1 MVIENVDWQITA
13 RCNRNC
19 PYCFGPLNIDEIS
32 LINMYKI
39 IDKLAKNGTKQLGIT
54 GGEPLVYPFIS
65 EIINYSVE
73 LGIKIYLS
81 TNCDYYYKYSDLIK
95 EKVSI
100 LGIPIDGANDEMH
113 NLHRGEQ
120 SFKAIIET
128 ANDIYN
134 SDCKTKIKFG
144 TVVTRFNFNQ
154 LLDIEKLISKYAS
167 KVIFWKLYELVSYER
182 NQKKV
187 EQLKPII
194 TPNFLGQYLDSKK
207 IIYDSINKR
216 DRSYF
221 FIKPNGDVFIP
232 FLNDNLSKE
241 ELIGNLLNDNYENI
255 ISNFEENVNTYGYFK
270 NYRYMK
276 E

>member
-1 MVIENVDWQITA
+1 MIIENVDWQITS

-32 LINMYKI
+32 LVNMYKI
-39 IDKLAKNGTKQLGIT
+39 IDKMAKNGTKQLGIT
-54 GGEPLVYPFIS
+54 GGEPLEHPFIS

-100 LGIPIDGANDEMH
+100 LGIPIDGANEKTHD
-113 NLHRGEQ
+113 LHRGNQ
-120 SFKAIIET
+120 SFKAIIEA

-144 TVVTRFNFNQ
+144 TVVTKFNYNQ
-154 LLDIEKLISKYAS
+154 LLDIEKLISKYTS
-167 KVIFWKLYELVSYER
+167 KIIFWKLYELISYER
-182 NQKKV
+182 NQKNV
-187 EQLKPII
+187 EQLKNIAEPSV
-194 TPNFLGQYLDSKK
+194 LGKYLDSKK
-207 IIYDSINKR
+207 IIFDSINKR

-232 FLNDNLSKE
+232 YLNNKISNE
-241 ELIGNLLNDNYENI
+241 ELIGNLLNDDYEDI
-255 ISNFEENVNTYGYFK
+255 LSNFKKNVNTCGYFEK
-270 NYRYMK
+270 YRYMK
-276 E
+276 V